1 MNKSLTLLIVCAA
14 ASLTA
19 CAPAHISQLR
29 KSTGSGNSEVLVYRE
44 YAFNAGGASLIF
56 GIDKNDLVELYGDR
70 YSILR
75 LPVGEHTFFAR
86 SNGGDQPF
94 SLQLQVKANERTCIK
109 AFPNPANFAKSL
121 MPISH
126 LFGNSFLLERSACPT
141 KEELA
146 KFEQVLV
153 TYKED

>member
-1 MNKSLTLLIVCAA
+1 MR
-14 ASLTA
+14 
-19 CAPAHISQLR
+19 QLF
-29 KSTGSGNSEVLVYRE
+29 SADYRE

-56 GIDKNDLVELYGDR
+56 GVDKSDLVELYGDR
-70 YSILR
+70 YSILQ

-94 SLQLQVKANERTCIK
+94 NLRLPVKGNVRTCIK

-121 MPISH
+121 MPVSH
-126 LFGNSFLLERSACPT
+126 LFGNSFLLEQTACPT

-146 KFEQVLV
+146 KFEQIPV